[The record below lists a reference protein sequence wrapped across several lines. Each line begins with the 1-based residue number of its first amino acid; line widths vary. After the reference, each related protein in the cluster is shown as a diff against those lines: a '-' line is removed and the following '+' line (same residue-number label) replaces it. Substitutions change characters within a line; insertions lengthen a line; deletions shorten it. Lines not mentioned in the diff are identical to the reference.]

1 MLNTL
6 NEKLGEMLLSKQSA
20 QSDSFVKTMV
30 RAVLEQ
36 PCGITAQTVASH
48 FGVLFSLLY
57 FLPSYRLM
65 AWARQRRLAEFLG
78 L

>member
-6 NEKLGEMLLSKQSA
+6 NEKLGEMLLSK

-36 PCGITAQTVASH
+36 PCGITAQTVTSH